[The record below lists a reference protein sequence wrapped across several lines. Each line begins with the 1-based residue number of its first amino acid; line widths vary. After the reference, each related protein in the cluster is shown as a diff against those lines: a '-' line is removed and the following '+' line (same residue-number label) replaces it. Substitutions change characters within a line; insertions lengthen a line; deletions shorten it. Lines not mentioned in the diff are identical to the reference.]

1 MEDAPLP
8 APSPSGARPPAAW
21 RVRLHRWYHA
31 RRYYLW
37 LGGFAC
43 VVLILALSRSIFY
56 VIPAGHAGVVFRH
69 FLGGTQTD
77 EVRDE
82 GLQLLFPWD
91 TLTVYDVRL
100 HQVSHS
106 FSVISRDGLEVGVT
120 LSVRYR
126 PKIELLGVL
135 HQEVG
140 PEYVEKIVLPE
151 IQALVRMT
159 FGEFTPEEMYTTK
172 RTLIEQT
179 LLSAVTQIGD
189 RYLVLD
195 DLLVKEIKLP
205 PALQKSIES
214 KLVEQQSSLAM
225 EFRIARERLEAER
238 KVIEAG
244 GVEKFN
250 RTVAP
255 TLTSDLLRYR
265 GIEATLKL
273 AESTNAKVVVV
284 GGAGTQGLPLILDTG
299 GAAAPAPAPDPAPVP
314 VPVPVPIPVPVP
326 AAAPG
331 PLPGLP
337 LPGLTPG
344 R

>member
-1 MEDAPLP
+1 MEDAPPPVPSP
-8 APSPSGARPPAAW
+8 APW
-21 RVRLHRWYHA
+21 RLRLHRWYYA

-37 LGGFAC
+37 LSGFAV
-43 VVLILALSRSIFY
+43 VVLILAFSRSIFY
-56 VIPAGHAGVVFRH
+56 NIPAGHAGVVFRH
-69 FLGGTQTD
+69 FFGGTQIE

-82 GLQLLFPWD
+82 GLQLIFPWD
-91 TLTVYDVRL
+91 TLTIYDVRL
-100 HQVSHS
+100 QQVSHS
-106 FSVISRDGLEVGVT
+106 FAVISREGLEVGIN

-151 IQALVRMT
+151 IQALVRIT

-205 PALQKSIES
+205 PVLQKSIES
-214 KLVEQQSSLAM
+214 KLVEQQNSLAM
-225 EFRIARERLEAER
+225 EYRIVRERLEAER

-299 GAAAPAPAPDPAPVP
+299 GAAPAPAVVTAPPPLPIPVP
-314 VPVPVPIPVPVP
+314 VPVPTPP
-326 AAAPG
+326 APG

-337 LPGLTPG
+337 LPGLSPG

>member
-1 MEDAPLP
+1 MEDAPPPVPSP
-8 APSPSGARPPAAW
+8 APW
-21 RVRLHRWYHA
+21 RLRLHRWYHA

-37 LGGFAC
+37 LAGFAC
-43 VVLILALSRSIFY
+43 VVLVLALSRSIFY
-56 VIPAGHAGVVFRH
+56 NIPAGHAGVVFRH

-82 GLQLLFPWD
+82 GLQLIFPWD

-100 HQVSHS
+100 QQVSHS
-106 FSVISRDGLEVGVT
+106 FGVISREGLEIGVH

-151 IQALVRMT
+151 IQALVRIT

-205 PALQKSIES
+205 AALQKSIES
-214 KLVEQQSSLAM
+214 KLVEQQNSLAM
-225 EFRIARERLEAER
+225 EYRIARERLEAER

-299 GAAAPAPAPDPAPVP
+299 GATPAPAAVPPPAPVP
-314 VPVPVPIPVPVP
+314 VPVPVPVPLPVP
-326 AAAPG
+326 ATVPPASG

-337 LPGLTPG
+337 LPGLIPG

>member
-1 MEDAPLP
+1 
-8 APSPSGARPPAAW
+8 
-21 RVRLHRWYHA
+21 
-31 RRYYLW
+31 
-37 LGGFAC
+37 
-43 VVLILALSRSIFY
+43 
-56 VIPAGHAGVVFRH
+56 
-69 FLGGTQTD
+69 
-77 EVRDE
+77 
-82 GLQLLFPWD
+82 
-91 TLTVYDVRL
+91 
-100 HQVSHS
+100 
-106 FSVISRDGLEVGVT
+106 
-120 LSVRYR
+120 
-126 PKIELLGVL
+126 
-135 HQEVG
+135 
-140 PEYVEKIVLPE
+140 
-151 IQALVRMT
+151 
-159 FGEFTPEEMYTTK
+159 
-172 RTLIEQT
+172 
-179 LLSAVTQIGD
+179 
-189 RYLVLD
+189 
-195 DLLVKEIKLP
+195 VKEIKLP

>member
-1 MEDAPLP
+1 MDDAP
-8 APSPSGARPPAAW
+8 PPVPPPTGW
-21 RVRLHRWYHA
+21 RLRLQRWYHA

-37 LGGFAC
+37 LGGFAFT
-43 VVLILALSRSIFY
+43 VAVLALSRSIFY
-56 VIPAGHAGVVFRH
+56 TIPAGHAGVVFRH
-69 FLGGTQTD
+69 FFGGTQTE

-82 GLQLLFPWD
+82 GLQLIFPWD
-91 TLTVYDVRL
+91 TLTIYDVRL

-106 FSVISRDGLEVGVT
+106 FSVISREGLEIGVT

-126 PKIELLGVL
+126 PKLALLGVL

-140 PEYVEKIVLPE
+140 PDYVEKIVLPE
-151 IQALVRMT
+151 IQALVRIT

-195 DLLVKEIKLP
+195 DLLVKEIRLP
-205 PALQKSIES
+205 VALQKSIEA
-214 KLVEQQSSLAM
+214 KLVDQQSSLAM

-284 GGAGTQGLPLILDTG
+284 GGAGSQGLPLILDTG
-299 GAAAPAPAPDPAPVP
+299 GATPAPAAVNPPAPVP
-314 VPVPVPIPVPVP
+314 VPVPVPVPLPVP
-326 AAAPG
+326 ATVPPASG